1 MDQNGDGHITAEEL
15 RSAMRRLGEQISD
28 EEVDQ
33 LIAAADANGDGVIDY
48 EGELKTGTASYVTR
62 LSW

>member
-48 EGELKTGTASYVTR
+48 EGELISGTVS
-62 LSW
+62 